1 MERAKK
7 GEGLD
12 RWLRMDRKKRREEAA
27 RLAALAKL
35 GALFLELRPRWVWI
49 SAENSIRLNSIDLV
63 GKLDKAARELSLLPE
78 VESK

>member
-27 RLAALAKL
+27 RLATLAKL
-35 GALFLELRPRWVWI
+35 GERVVEIVKEQPAKWWPEDAFCEIEEAVR
-49 SAENSIRLNSIDLV
+49 
-63 GKLDKAARELSLLPE
+63 KLGLLPE